1 MDFAVATLQR
11 NVGLEAFDA
20 IAGGETAGIPFSAW
34 IAERMGLPM
43 NYVRKKPKGFGRDAQ
58 IEGAPV
64 AGKRVLLVEDLT
76 TDGGSK
82 FRFIDAIRAAEGEC
96 AHTFVLFFYDIFE
109 QTRPALAAH
118 GVSLHALAT
127 CAMSSPRHGRSR
139 PSTRSRWIRSKPSSA
154 TRWAGPPSAGAW
166 ASWGIPGAS

>member
-1 MDFAVATLQR
+1 M
-11 NVGLEAFDA
+11 
-20 IAGGETAGIPFSAW
+20 
-34 IAERMGLPM
+34 
-43 NYVRKKPKGFGRDAQ
+43 
-58 IEGAPV
+58 

-118 GVSLHALAT
+118 GVSLHALP
-127 CAMSSPRHGRSR
+127 PRHEWARRGRDGGARGGRRAR
-139 PSTRSRWIRSKPSSA
+139 PGRLRQLR
-154 TRWAGPPSAGAW
+154 R
-166 ASWGIPGAS
+166 